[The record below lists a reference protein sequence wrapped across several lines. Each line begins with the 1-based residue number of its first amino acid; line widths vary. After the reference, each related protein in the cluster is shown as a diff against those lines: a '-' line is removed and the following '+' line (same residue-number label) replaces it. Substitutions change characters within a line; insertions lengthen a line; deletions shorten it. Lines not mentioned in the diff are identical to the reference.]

1 MLSMPSDNSLSAQE
15 AEAVATQKLNHQN
28 FALIDRIIQK
38 DRSALSALYDRYARI
53 IYSVAHRSLGSAEES
68 EEVVIDVFAKIW
80 TTAHRYNPDKARV
93 DTWIF
98 MMTRSRVLDRLRSK
112 QRQHKLTEA
121 LIVSV
126 PTTIT
131 PDGSADLELADRR
144 AQILTALATLPPEQ
158 RQVLELAYYGGWS
171 HREIAE
177 QTGMALG
184 TVKTRIRLGLE
195 KLRSSPQLMN
205 FL

>member
-1 MLSMPSDNSLSAQE
+1 MPSMPSDDSISAQQ
-15 AEAVATQKLNHQN
+15 AEAVATQKLNQQN

-38 DRSALSALYDRYARI
+38 DRSALSALYDRYARVV
-53 IYSVAHRSLGSAEES
+53 YSVAYRSLGSVEES
-68 EEVVIDVFAKIW
+68 EEVVMDVFAKIW
-80 TTAHRYNPDKARV
+80 TTADRYNADKARV
-93 DTWIF
+93 DTWIL
-98 MMTRSRVLDRLRSK
+98 MMARSRVLDRLRSK
-112 QRQHKLTEA
+112 QRRHKLTEA
-121 LIVSV
+121 IVV
-126 PTTIT
+126 EDLPTNAN
-131 PDGSADLELADRR
+131 DSSADLELADRR
-144 AQILTALATLPPEQ
+144 TQILTALATLPPEQ

-195 KLRSSPQLMN
+195 KLRSIPQLIN

>member
-1 MLSMPSDNSLSAQE
+1 MPSDNSLSTQP
-15 AEAVATQKLNHQN
+15 AEAVETQRLNQQN
-28 FALIDRIIQK
+28 LSLIERIISR
-38 DRSALSALYDRYARI
+38 DRQALSALYDRYARV
-53 IYSVAHRSLGSAEES
+53 IYSVAYRSLGSVEES
-68 EEVVIDVFAKIW
+68 EEVVMDVFAKIW
-80 TTAHRYNPDKARV
+80 TTADRYNVDKARV

-98 MMTRSRVLDRLRSK
+98 MMARSRIIDRLRSK
-112 QRQHKLTEA
+112 QRRHKLTEA
-121 LIVSV
+121 IVVENLPTSTNDNSV
-126 PTTIT
+126 DLEI
-131 PDGSADLELADRR
+131 ADLRT
-144 AQILTALATLPPEQ
+144 QILTALATLPPKQ

-195 KLRSSPQLMN
+195 KLRSIPQLIN

>member
-1 MLSMPSDNSLSAQE
+1 MPSDNSLSASE
-15 AEAVATQKLNHQN
+15 AEAVATQKLNHEN
-28 FALIDRIIQK
+28 FALLDRIIQK

-80 TTAHRYNPDKARV
+80 ATAARYNPDKARV

-98 MMTRSRVLDRLRSK
+98 MMTRSRVLDRLRCK

-121 LIVSV
+121 IIVSS
-126 PTTIT
+126 PTTTT

-144 AQILTALATLPPEQ
+144 CQILTALATLPPEQ
-158 RQVLELAYYGGWS
+158 QQVLELAYYGGWS

-195 KLRSSPQLMN
+195 KLRSLPQLIN

>member
-1 MLSMPSDNSLSAQE
+1 MPSDDSLSVQQ
-15 AEAVATQKLNHQN
+15 AEAVETQRLNQQN
-28 FALIDRIIQK
+28 FSLIERIIDR
-38 DRSALSALYDRYARI
+38 DRQALSTLYDRYARVV
-53 IYSVAHRSLGSAEES
+53 YSVVYRSLGSVEES
-68 EEVVIDVFAKIW
+68 EEVVMDVFAKIW
-80 TTAHRYNPDKARV
+80 ATAARYNPDKARV

-98 MMTRSRVLDRLRSK
+98 MMARSRTLDRLRSK
-112 QRQHKLTEA
+112 QRRNKLTEA
-121 LIVSV
+121 IEIEDL
-126 PTTIT
+126 PTIT
-131 PDGSADLELADRR
+131 TDNSLDLEIADRR
-144 AQILTALATLPPEQ
+144 TQILTALATLPPEQ

-195 KLRSSPQLMN
+195 KLRSIPQLIN

>member
-1 MLSMPSDNSLSAQE
+1 MPSDDSLSVQQ
-15 AEAVATQKLNHQN
+15 AEAVETQRLNQQN
-28 FALIDRIIQK
+28 LSLIERIIGR
-38 DRSALSALYDRYARI
+38 DRQALAALYDRYARVV
-53 IYSVAHRSLGSAEES
+53 YSVVYRSLGSVEES
-68 EEVVIDVFAKIW
+68 EEVVMDVFAKIW
-80 TTAHRYNPDKARV
+80 TTADKYNPDKARV

-98 MMTRSRVLDRLRSK
+98 MMARSRVLDRLRSR
-112 QRQHKLTEA
+112 QRRNKLTEA
-121 LIVSV
+121 IAIEDL
-126 PTTIT
+126 PTNTA
-131 PDGSADLELADRR
+131 DNSLDLEIADRR
-144 AQILTALATLPPEQ
+144 TQILTALATLPPEQ

-195 KLRSSPQLMN
+195 KLRSIPQLIN

>member
-1 MLSMPSDNSLSAQE
+1 MPSDDSLSTQQAQ
-15 AEAVATQKLNHQN
+15 AVETQRLNQQN
-28 FALIDRIIQK
+28 LSLIKGIIKRDRQ
-38 DRSALSALYDRYARI
+38 ALSALYDRYARV
-53 IYSVAHRSLGSAEES
+53 IYSVAYRSLGSVEES
-68 EEVVIDVFAKIW
+68 EEVVMDVFAKIW
-80 TTAHRYNPDKARV
+80 MTADRYNADKAHV

-98 MMTRSRVLDRLRSK
+98 MMARSRTLDRLRSK
-112 QRQHKLTEA
+112 QRRSKLTEA
-121 LIVSV
+121 IVVEDLPTSTNDNSV
-126 PTTIT
+126 
-131 PDGSADLELADRR
+131 DLELADRR
-144 AQILTALATLPPEQ
+144 TQILTALATLPPEQ

-195 KLRSSPQLMN
+195 KLRSIPQLIN

>member
-1 MLSMPSDNSLSAQE
+1 MPSDDSLSVQQ
-15 AEAVATQKLNHQN
+15 AEAVETQRLNQQN
-28 FALIDRIIQK
+28 LSLIERIIDR
-38 DRSALSALYDRYARI
+38 DRQALSTLYDRYARVV
-53 IYSVAHRSLGSAEES
+53 YSVVYRSLGSVEES
-68 EEVVIDVFAKIW
+68 EEVVMDVFAKIW
-80 TTAHRYNPDKARV
+80 ATADRYNSDKARV

-98 MMTRSRVLDRLRSK
+98 MMARSRVLDRLRSR
-112 QRQHKLTEA
+112 QRRNKLTEA
-121 LIVSV
+121 IAIEDL
-126 PTTIT
+126 PTNTT
-131 PDGSADLELADRR
+131 DNSLDLEIADRR
-144 AQILTALATLPPEQ
+144 TQILTALATLPPEQ

-195 KLRSSPQLMN
+195 KLRSIPQLIN

>member
-1 MLSMPSDNSLSAQE
+1 MPSDDCLSTQP
-15 AEAVATQKLNHQN
+15 AEAVETQRLNQQN
-28 FALIDRIIQK
+28 LSLIERIISR
-38 DRSALSALYDRYARI
+38 DRQALSALYDRYARL
-53 IYSVAHRSLGSAEES
+53 IYSVAYRSLGSVEES
-68 EEVVIDVFAKIW
+68 EEIVMDVFAKIW
-80 TTAHRYNPDKARV
+80 TTADRYNADKARV

-98 MMTRSRVLDRLRSK
+98 MMTRSRILDRLRSK
-112 QRQHKLTEA
+112 QRRSKLTEA
-121 LIVSV
+121 IVVEDLPTSTNDNSV
-126 PTTIT
+126 
-131 PDGSADLELADRR
+131 DLEIADRR
-144 AQILTALATLPPEQ
+144 TQILSALATLPPEQ

-195 KLRSSPQLMN
+195 KLRSIPQLIN

>member
-1 MLSMPSDNSLSAQE
+1 MPSDNSLSTQP
-15 AEAVATQKLNHQN
+15 AEAVETQRLNQQN
-28 FALIDRIIQK
+28 LSLIERIISR
-38 DRSALSALYDRYARI
+38 DRQALSALYDRYARV
-53 IYSVAHRSLGSAEES
+53 IYSVAYRSLGSVEES
-68 EEVVIDVFAKIW
+68 EEVVMDVFAKIW
-80 TTAHRYNPDKARV
+80 TTADRYNVDKARV

-98 MMTRSRVLDRLRSK
+98 MMARSRVLDRLRSK
-112 QRQHKLTEA
+112 QRRHKLTEA
-121 LIVSV
+121 IVVENLPTSTNDNSV
-126 PTTIT
+126 DLEI
-131 PDGSADLELADRR
+131 ADLRT
-144 AQILTALATLPPEQ
+144 QILTALATLPPKQ

-195 KLRSSPQLMN
+195 KLRSIPQLIN